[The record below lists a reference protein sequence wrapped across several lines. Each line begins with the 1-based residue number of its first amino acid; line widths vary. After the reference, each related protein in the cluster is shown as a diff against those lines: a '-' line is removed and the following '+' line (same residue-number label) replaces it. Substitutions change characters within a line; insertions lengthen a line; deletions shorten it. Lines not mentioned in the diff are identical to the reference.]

1 MFADDVLDRLP
12 LRQNVTPKGEATFAF
27 AERKLLDWLSR
38 PAEFQI
44 TRYGEGGQIQAASES
59 ALDEARSLLREA
71 YGELISF
78 GQPVVHTWI
87 CPREEQLME
96 PIMHLRVEA
105 GRGHVLP
112 VLGELKRRNADVQE
126 VELGVDRAV
135 LRGEIRLADLLGYER
150 AVCGLA
156 GEGAHVV
163 SRLERYQ
170 PASSGSMPGAGR
182 WHVGADGAGAGATR
196 T

>member
-12 LRQNVTPKGEATFAF
+12 LRQCVIPAGEAALAF

-44 TRYGEGGQIQAASES
+44 TRYGEGGQIHAASES
-59 ALDEARSLLREA
+59 ALGQARALLREA

-78 GQPVVHTWI
+78 GQPLVHTWI

-96 PIMHLRVEA
+96 PIMGLRVEA
-105 GRGHVLP
+105 GRDHVLHA
-112 VLGELKRRNADVQE
+112 LGELKERNADVQE
-126 VELGVDRAV
+126 VELEPDRAV

-150 AVCGLA
+150 TVEGLT
-156 GEGAHVV
+156 GESAHVMTQ
-163 SRLERYQ
+163 LLRYQ

-182 WHVGADGAGAGATR
+182 WHTAAG
-196 T
+196 